1 MENDVRL
8 NRLANDPGREA
19 VASMRGYSYQILRS
33 IETWLDLSDDE
44 ELYLEGAEDLD
55 RSLHSQVTT
64 EQVKDTIGSGTLT
77 LRNGNA
83 IAAISNFW
91 QHRKRNPG
99 SAIKFRYLTT
109 SAVGTERGTD
119 LSLSRPGIDAWEHI
133 RWVPNAESSLADAE
147 IIKKFLLSHDGT
159 AQSLKDFLSSA
170 TTEQFVNRIILPF
183 EWVTEQPNA
192 DALQRRIENKLI
204 ELGEHRKMSATSSSG
219 ALAELHLYAWN
230 NVVDPNRAPLR
241 RGDFIRILEAAGS
254 TTIPTNQLLDLMK
267 QLTGGS
273 APANEIAPLHHAIA
287 KPPIA
292 VRGRFSR
299 PGLEA
304 NISAA
309 LRVGTVLIHGSTGMG
324 KTILAA
330 AATKGFPGAGWID
343 LRDLSAA
350 SIVATLDAAAQ
361 HIIQQRSPMT
371 IVLDDLDA
379 HGDTRATSPAL
390 GRLIAGIREV
400 SGFLL
405 ITSAQ
410 KLPPR
415 LATIAILEGDHIF
428 AAPAFDSDEIGSFLG
443 ELGCPAD
450 DIDAWAKII
459 STSTSGHPQLVDAR
473 LQALKRQNWP
483 PPSVAEWQTPTSEL
497 VDVRAEA
504 RQIVSTLP
512 QDERELLAR
521 ASLVLGRISRQR
533 LIAVGGIAP
542 ALHEPG
548 LTIDRLT
555 GPWLEVTDTSDLR
568 VSPLLRNLGLETR
581 GAVWSKDMH
590 GDIAWAWLERSMSP
604 VDVSTILMHSIL
616 NGSAG
621 PLFHILQSLLEAPP
635 EIWKQIA
642 EAAGAFAM
650 IGVED
655 HHPSPF
661 KSAVDTGVLRLLQ
674 LRMAMEGEADQ
685 LQAVTRR
692 ALREADDR
700 HSSDLGTIFFDFM
713 FVWQLLARENIVQPV
728 PVAVDLGLRF
738 RRLAENIRKQLTT
751 MDGGGE
757 KVIDVWPDLS
767 PVVSFSLIRSTSTID
782 KFDECLDLVDRL
794 DPTEKRYL
802 LPGKIVEFDS
812 AIVVLNQIWLD
823 ELQSNKPDWAGLS
836 DLLERTL
843 KIALDEQIL
852 PLASAAA
859 ALLVRVIDEDLHD
872 SASAIGA
879 ANRTLAV
886 LGDQGARLLAAKAK
900 VLWRSGAVVEALAL
914 YDELLPKLDVLP
926 PFRAD
931 IFREGALTAARAK
944 LWQLAAK
951 RFGDAVA
958 DLGEDDQIERHV
970 GFRLDYG
977 LALYLAGHTSEAL
990 TAFGEAVQRLLDD
1003 GRPSPPEPLLSV
1015 RQLGSHALKIVL
1027 TDLKGEPRS
1036 GLNDPEAFLGNASA
1050 MDTLK
1055 WGDQRPA
1062 STALV
1067 ASQFLELL
1075 LIVPG
1080 NLSAAMNIADW
1091 LRGSKDGL
1099 VLATGFENFSRLA
1112 VLTGDVSQLIAD
1124 TVRQMTYLA
1133 HLSARHAAGRDFHM
1147 SPGDNPPTPQLSN
1160 DTEVFYIFTTLL
1172 AIVVLLA
1179 NGKISELP
1187 FSTWQADLP
1196 ADPSYDPLRD
1206 FLNEAEKLMLGPVDP
1221 WTQIAGENKSWQI
1234 HALIALGSL
1243 TRNRT
1248 PSELLTA
1255 QSLLAHYMNQP
1266 VLKDLATDP
1275 LSELITATWL
1285 ELCSV
1290 PALLATPRVSIP
1302 AIQSAASRK
1311 AGWPKIK
1318 AVLEA
1323 ALLAVPSDVARDVR
1337 SHIAKLSAT

>member
-8 NRLANDPGREA
+8 NRLANDPSREA
-19 VASMRGYSYQILRS
+19 VASMRGYSYQMLRS
-33 IETWLDLSDDE
+33 IETWLDLSDGE

-55 RSLHSQVTT
+55 RARHSEVTT

-77 LRNGNA
+77 LRNSNA

-91 QHRKRNPG
+91 QHCKRNPG
-99 SAIKFRYLTT
+99 SAIRFRYLTT
-109 SAVGTERGTD
+109 SEVGMERGTD
-119 LSLSRPGIDAWEHI
+119 LSLSGPGINAWEQI
-133 RWVPNAESSLADAE
+133 RRAADAESSLADAE
-147 IIKKFLLSHDGT
+147 IIKNFLMSHDGT
-159 AQSLKDFLSSA
+159 AQSLKDFLTS
-170 TTEQFVNRIILPF
+170 TPTEQFVERIILPF
-183 EWVTEQPNA
+183 EWVTGQPNA

-204 ELGEHRKMSATSSSG
+204 ELGERRKMSATSSSG
-219 ALAELHLYAWN
+219 ALADLHLHAWN
-230 NVVDPNRAPLR
+230 NVVDPNRVPLR

-254 TTIPTNQLLDLMK
+254 TTIPTSQLLDLMK

-273 APANEIAPLHHAIA
+273 APANEIKPLPHVIA

-292 VRGRFSR
+292 IRGQFSR
-299 PGLEA
+299 PELET
-304 NISAA
+304 NLSSA
-309 LRVGTVLIHGSTGMG
+309 LRIGTVLIHGSTGMG

-330 AATKGFPGAGWID
+330 AALKEFPGAGWID
-343 LRDLSAA
+343 LRDLTPA
-350 SIVATLDAAAQ
+350 SVVAMLDAATQ
-361 HIIQQRSPMT
+361 HIIHQRSPMT

-379 HGDTRATSPAL
+379 NGDTRATTPAL
-390 GRLIAGIREV
+390 GRLVAAIREV

-415 LATIAILEGDHIF
+415 LATIAFLEEDGIF
-428 AAPAFDSDEIGSFLG
+428 AAPAFDPDEIGSFLG
-443 ELGCPAD
+443 ALGCPVD
-450 DIDAWAKII
+450 DIDTWAKII
-459 STSTSGHPQLVDAR
+459 AMSTSGHPQLVDAR
-473 LQALKRQNWP
+473 LQALHRQNWP
-483 PPSVAEWQTPTSEL
+483 RPSVAEWLTPTSEL

-504 RQIVSTLP
+504 RQIVSALP

-521 ASLVLGRISRQR
+521 ASLVLGRISKQR
-533 LIAVGGIAP
+533 LMAVGLIAP

-548 LTIDRLT
+548 LAIDRLT

-568 VSPLLRNLGLETR
+568 VSPLLRNLGVETR
-581 GAVWSKDMH
+581 GADWSKDMH
-590 GDIAWAWLERSMSP
+590 GDIAWAWLQRSMSP

-616 NGSAG
+616 NGRAG
-621 PLFHILQSLLEAPP
+621 PLFHILQSLLEAPS

-642 EAAGAFAM
+642 EAASAFAM
-650 IGVED
+650 LGVED
-655 HHPSPF
+655 QYPSPF
-661 KSAVDTGVLRLLQ
+661 TGALDTGVLRLLQ

-685 LQAVTRR
+685 LRAVTRR
-692 ALREADDR
+692 AFREADDR
-700 HSSDLGTIFFDFM
+700 QSSDLGAVFFDFM
-713 FVWQLLARENIVQPV
+713 FVWQLLAREDLVQPV
-728 PVAVDLGLRF
+728 SVAVDLGLRF
-738 RRLAENIRKQLTT
+738 KRLAEVVRQLLTE
-751 MDGGGE
+751 MDEGGQ
-757 KVIDVWPDLS
+757 KVIDFWPDLS
-767 PVVSFSLIRSTSTID
+767 PVVSFSLVRSTSTID
-782 KFDECLDLVDRL
+782 KFNEYLDLVDGL
-794 DPTEKRYL
+794 DSTEKRYL
-802 LPGKIVEFDS
+802 LPGRFVEFDS

-836 DLLERTL
+836 ELLERTL
-843 KIALDEQIL
+843 KIALEEQIV

-859 ALLVRVIDEDLHD
+859 ALLVRVIDEDLRE
-872 SASAIGA
+872 SARAIA
-879 ANRTLAV
+879 TANRALV
-886 LGDQGARLLAAKAK
+886 ELGDQGARLLAAKAK
-900 VLWRSGAVVEALAL
+900 ILWRSGEVAEALAL
-914 YDELLPKLDVLP
+914 YDELLPELDVLP

-931 IFREGALTAARAK
+931 IFREGALTAARAR
-944 LWQLAAK
+944 LWQLAAR

-958 DLGEDDQIERHV
+958 DLGDDDQIERHV
-970 GFRLDYG
+970 GFRFDYG
-977 LALYLAGHTSEAL
+977 LSLYLAGQTDEAL

-1027 TDLKGEPRS
+1027 ADLKGESRG

-1055 WGDQRPA
+1055 WRDHRPA

-1067 ASQFLELL
+1067 ASQLLELL
-1075 LIVPG
+1075 LMVSG
-1080 NLSAAMNIADW
+1080 DLSYAVNLAER
-1091 LRGSKDGL
+1091 LRESKDGL
-1099 VLATGFENFSRLA
+1099 VHATGFENFSRLA
-1112 VLTGDVSQLIAD
+1112 VLTGDVGQLIAD

-1133 HLSARHAAGRDFHM
+1133 HLSAQHAAGRDFHM
-1147 SPGDNPPTPQLSN
+1147 SAGDNAPTPRLSN

-1179 NGKISELP
+1179 NGKVSELP

-1221 WTQIAGENKSWQI
+1221 WTQIAGEAKSWQV

-1243 TRNRT
+1243 ARNRT
-1248 PSELLTA
+1248 PGELLTA
-1255 QSLLAHYMNQP
+1255 QSLVAHYMNQP

-1302 AIQSAASRK
+1302 AIQSAASSK

-1323 ALLAVPSDVARDVR
+1323 ALLAVPSDAARDVR
-1337 SHIAKLSAT
+1337 PHIAKLSAT